1 MKLNRKSPIPLRRQ
15 VEAYITNQ
23 IATGEWAIGSQLPSQ
38 RVLAERLRVNRST
51 VTAAFDELTAQG
63 LIAGNRGGGTQVIN
77 NTWGLMAKQ
86 KPADW
91 GAYVEAGQFKPNLP
105 MIRTINQAEFI
116 PDIIRLGTGELS
128 PDLIPSNDLAKLFLN
143 VSTHGMSLGYSEPK
157 GNLRLREEV
166 SKFLK
171 PKGVAADPESVL
183 IVSGALQALQLIS
196 IGLLDRG
203 STIVLEKPSYLYS
216 VHVFQSSGMRFYGL
230 PMDSEGL
237 MVDCLSQINKERG
250 KTIVYSISTFH
261 NPTGKVMTSA
271 RRKSILNV
279 CERMRLPI
287 IEDDVYRDLW
297 IDAPPPP
304 SLKSMDHSGN
314 VLYIGS
320 LSKVLSPGLRIGWI
334 VGERSV
340 INRLADIKMQND
352 YGSSALSQWA
362 AEECMRSGMYE
373 AHASYVRD
381 QLRIRRD
388 YMLDLLSVYF
398 SDLAKWSSPS
408 GGFYVWLKLIPDI
421 DPNTLFECAL
431 ANGIL
436 LNPGV
441 VYDRAASHYLRLSY
455 AYASINEMDQAIPAL
470 RKLIVNLAEE
480 KV

>member
-1 MKLNRKSPIPLRRQ
+1 MKLNRKSPVPLRKQ
-15 VEAYITNQ
+15 VEEYITNQ
-23 IATGEWAIGSQLPSQ
+23 IAAGEWATGSRLPSQ
-38 RVLAERLRVNRST
+38 RTLAERLKVNRST
-51 VTAAFDELTAQG
+51 VTAAFEELTAQG
-63 LIAGNRGGGTQVIN
+63 LIAGNRGGGTKVIN

-128 PDLIPSNDLAKLFLN
+128 PDLIPSDELAKLFLN
-143 VSTHGMSLGYSEPK
+143 APIHSLSLGYSEPK

-171 PKGVAADPESVL
+171 LKGIAADPESIL

-237 MVDCLSQINKERG
+237 MVDRLSHIKKEWG
-250 KTIVYSISTFH
+250 KTIIYSIPSFH
-261 NPTGKVMTSA
+261 NPTGKVMTAA
-271 RRKSILNV
+271 RRKSIVNA
-279 CERMRLPI
+279 CEYMRLPI
-287 IEDDVYRDLW
+287 IEDDVYQDLW

-304 SLKSMDHSGN
+304 SLKSMDRSGN

-362 AEECMRSGMYE
+362 AEEYMSSGMHE
-373 AHASYVRD
+373 AHESYIRD

-388 YMLDLLSVYF
+388 RMLDLLSVYF
-398 SDLAKWSSPS
+398 SDLAEWSKPS
-408 GGFYVWLKLIPDI
+408 GGFYIWLKLIPNI
-421 DPNTLFECAL
+421 DPNALFECAL
-431 ANGIL
+431 ASGIL

-441 VYDRAASHYLRLSY
+441 LYDRGARHHLRLSY
-455 AYASINEMDQAIPAL
+455 AYVSKREMEQAIPAL
-470 RKLIVNLAEE
+470 RKIIVNL
-480 KV
+480 VD